1 MPDFLKNISS
11 ADDYDEKIKTFFA
24 AKKTDFENLKQAHL
38 SIISEYSDEEA
49 KLEGD
54 ITTPQM
60 EFEENAP
67 SVGAMAP
74 LMFVEDNEESEAN
87 EIELEQSGMA
97 VMAAAA
103 NPQLTISSTDETSIT
118 YNVTYPTSGAKGN
131 AISLID
137 FNNGETKE
145 TIPYNGIYEASGTNT
160 ISGLVPGGMY
170 IV

>member
-1 MPDFLKNISS
+1 MNTNKKSNLYAERFYSNSKYGLSQEVYNKLEMVNENDLLLHEMPDFLKNISS

-103 NPQLTISSTDETSIT
+103 NPQLTISSTDET
-118 YNVTYPTSGAKGN
+118 
-131 AISLID
+131 
-137 FNNGETKE
+137 
-145 TIPYNGIYEASGTNT
+145 IYY
-160 ISGLVPGGMY
+160 L
-170 IV
+170 